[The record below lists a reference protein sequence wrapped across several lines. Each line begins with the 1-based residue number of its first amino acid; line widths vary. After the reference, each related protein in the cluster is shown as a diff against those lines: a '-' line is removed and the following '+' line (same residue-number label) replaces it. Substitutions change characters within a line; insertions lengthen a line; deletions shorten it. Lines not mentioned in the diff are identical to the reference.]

1 MVSSAEDK
9 LARFQPLGAYDW
21 PAMPTEHAMRA
32 MFRRVSRRFTSDDN
46 KPFIADDRLRRT
58 RLSQPDEFDTPACG
72 LLRLELDATLGP
84 WARQTRPDSWLKLV
98 VLPSCDRSGL
108 VQDWAVRHQHQVL
121 APPGR
126 GELLRAQDRP
136 PLPSLD
142 GPGVLVIPR
151 LERWYLRHRNGLT
164 WIRALLVALDRLQ
177 RHCVIGCDSWAWQF
191 LRKAAVADFMLPTGI
206 TFQAFD
212 AARVHRWL
220 SDLVQQRSAASITFR
235 SAGSGEKLLSLGE
248 DLGRPHNYFQQLAAS
263 SLGIPWVA
271 WQLWN
276 RSLRSR
282 IEGPEA
288 DDGAAPADGD
298 DQTMWVSALEEF
310 SLPGRHH
317 EDALLILQAILLH
330 DSLSIEEIGLV
341 VPSPDVLPMVA
352 ALANAGLVERSA
364 GEVRC
369 RPAAYP
375 SIRQALSTAG
385 MPMDEL

>member
-1 MVSSAEDK
+1 
-9 LARFQPLGAYDW
+9 
-21 PAMPTEHAMRA
+21 MRA
-32 MFRRVSRRFTSDDN
+32 LLHRVSRRFTANDDE
-46 KPFIADDRLRRT
+46 PFIADDRLRRT
-58 RLSQPDEFDTPACG
+58 QLAQPDQSGSPVCG
-72 LLRLELDATLGP
+72 LLRDELDATLGP
-84 WARQTRPDSWLKLV
+84 WTRQSRPDSWLKV
-98 VLPSCDRSGL
+98 IVLPSCDRLGI
-108 VQDWAVRHQHQVL
+108 VRDWAMRHQHQVL
-121 APPGR
+121 APPVR
-126 GELLRAQDRP
+126 GELLRTQGPP
-136 PLPSLD
+136 PLPALE

-151 LERWYLRHRNGLT
+151 LERWYLRHQNGLA

-191 LRKAAVADFMLPTGI
+191 LRKSVVADFMLPTGI

-212 AARVHRWL
+212 AARLHRWL
-220 SDLVQQRSAASITFR
+220 SDLAREEAADSITFR
-235 SAGSGEKLLSLGE
+235 LASSGERLLSLGE
-248 DLGRPHNYFQQLAAS
+248 DQNQPHNHFRQLAAS

-288 DDGAAPADGD
+288 GDGSAVDGGD

-310 SLPGRHH
+310 SLPGHH
-317 EDALLILQAILLH
+317 HQEALLILQAILLH
-330 DSLSIEEIGLV
+330 DSLSIDEVALV
-341 VPSPDVLPMVA
+341 VPNPDVLPMVA

-385 MPMDEL
+385 MPMDKL